1 MHEQNDRLNVILLDY
16 RLKTLTVNCWLQILL
31 HIEPKPGALILTLPY
46 IDAFMDIK
54 KFNAHI
60 FSLECLSLNFPF
72 INSVEA
78 HIRKYSSYPDGVRNL
93 FKVHKSF

>member
-54 KFNAHI
+54 KIQRTYFLARMFISQLPETPCKKSRLKTGLSGFISYSH
-60 FSLECLSLNFPF
+60 SLQS
-72 INSVEA
+72 
-78 HIRKYSSYPDGVRNL
+78 HT
-93 FKVHKSF
+93 